1 MLAEIL
7 TGREFR
13 VLMICLSV
21 LALERARPWRKE
33 QQWRRPQFYQ
43 DIFWFA
49 LNAFGLSFIFG
60 DVFRVIARG
69 LKTILAL
76 FSDVASHP
84 GLLASFSLPLQ
95 IVLALVILDFVEWC
109 IHNLLHRIPF
119 LWRIHRLHHSIHHMD
134 WMGNFRF
141 HPFEILVYFTIRY
154 IPALLLGAS
163 KDAAIWAGSISLL
176 IGNLNHSNL
185 KLSFGPLRYILNSPM
200 MHIWHHDAH
209 PSKPAGVNFGIT
221 LSIWD
226 WIFTTAYMPK
236 NAIPQRLGFAA
247 DKRYPEAVW
256 KRLLSPVV
264 DLKK

>member
-7 TGREFR
+7 PGREFR
-13 VLMICLSV
+13 VLIICLFV
-21 LALERARPWRKE
+21 LLLERVRPWRKS
-33 QQWRRPQFYQ
+33 QQWLRPQFYQ
-43 DIFWFA
+43 DVFWFA
-49 LNAFGLSFIFG
+49 LNAYGLSLILG
-60 DVFRVIARG
+60 DVFHIIAKG
-69 LKTILAL
+69 QKAFLAL

-84 GLLASFSLPLQ
+84 GLLGSFSLPLQ
-95 IVLALVILDFVEWC
+95 IVLMLVILDFVEWC
-109 IHNLLHRIPF
+109 VHNLLHRIPL

-141 HPFEILVYFTIRY
+141 HPFEILVYFTIRF

-163 KDAAIWAGSISLL
+163 RDAAIVAGSISLL

-185 KLSFGPLRYILNSPM
+185 KLSWGPFRYILNSPV

-209 PSKPAGVNFGIT
+209 PATPAGVNFGIT
-221 LSIWD
+221 LSVWD
-226 WIFTTAYMPK
+226 WIFKTAYMPK
-236 NAIPQRLGFAA
+236 DATPERLGFAA
-247 DKRYPEAVW
+247 DERYPDALW